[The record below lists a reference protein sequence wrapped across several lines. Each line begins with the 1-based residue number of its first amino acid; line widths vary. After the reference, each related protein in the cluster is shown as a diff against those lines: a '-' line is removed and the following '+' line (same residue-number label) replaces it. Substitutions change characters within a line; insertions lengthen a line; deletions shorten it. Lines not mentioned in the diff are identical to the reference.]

1 MDIKLRDTI
10 LSLQQEK
17 IYSIYFGISIT
28 DINWSTINNW
38 NKLHNPFREDKD
50 PSLSFKW
57 YGNKLIVRDWG
68 DSTYSGDIFKVV
80 GFILNMNCFHN
91 EQFVE
96 ICRRIY
102 NDYHNYKDKST
113 NELTVLMKEKDIK
126 KIDYKPRTL
135 VARDYDYF
143 SSFGINKYSVDK
155 FVIAVSRYS
164 VNDRLTGYRNSQKD
178 PCYHYTI
185 NTYFTKLYFPNR
197 HKKSAYPKFVTN
209 NRLQIDDITDI
220 RLCNDIILVKS
231 IKDKMLLLQ
240 FLETKEINYENDIR
254 IHTVSTEAGLIK
266 KDLIDILKTNCKY
279 KIYSLFDGDST
290 GIKSM
295 QILKTEY
302 NIEPIYFSTNPNA
315 KDPTD
320 FYREFGYSKTYSI
333 FKQIVN
339 NIINNRNHG
348 N

>member
-1 MDIKLRDTI
+1 MDIKLRDSI

-17 IYSIYFGISIT
+17 IYSIYFGISIK
-28 DINWSTINNW
+28 DISWSTINNW
-38 NKLHNPFREDKD
+38 NKLHNPFREDND

-68 DSTYSGDIFKVV
+68 DSSYSGDVFKVV

-102 NDYHNYKDKST
+102 NDYHNYKDEST
-113 NELTVLMKEKDIK
+113 NELVVLAREKDIK
-126 KIDYKPRTL
+126 ILDCKFRTL
-135 VARDYDYF
+135 LKRDYDYF
-143 SSFGINKYSVDK
+143 LAYGINKYSVNK
-155 FVIAVSRYS
+155 FVKAVSRYS
-164 VNDRLTGYRNSQKD
+164 VNGKLTGYRNSQKD
-178 PCYHYTI
+178 PCYHYII
-185 NTYFTKLYFPNR
+185 NTHFKKLYFPNR
-197 HKKSAYPKFVTN
+197 HKKSIYPKFVTN
-209 NRLQIDDITDI
+209 NRLHIDDITEI
-220 RLCNDIILVKS
+220 QKCNNIILVKS

-240 FLETKEINYENDIR
+240 FLETLKINFENDIR

-266 KDLIDILKTNCKY
+266 SNIIELLRKHSKY
-279 KIYSLFDGDST
+279 KIYSLFDGDAT

-295 QILKTEY
+295 QILKQAY
-302 NIEPIYFSTNPNA
+302 NIEPLYFSTNPNA

-320 FYREFGYSKTYSI
+320 FYKEFGYSKTYSI
-333 FKQIVN
+333 FNQIVN
-339 NIINNRNHG
+339 NIINNRSHG